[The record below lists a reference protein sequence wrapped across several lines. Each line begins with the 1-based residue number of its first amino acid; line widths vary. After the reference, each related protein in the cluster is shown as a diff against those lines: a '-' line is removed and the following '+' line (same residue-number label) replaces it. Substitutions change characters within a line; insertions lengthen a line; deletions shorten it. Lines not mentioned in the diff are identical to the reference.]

1 MKQGGKG
8 GRLPVFLA
16 KQIVAGL
23 LLTALAVVMPL
34 GASAQSGR
42 ITARQVIERIKQHVG
57 VEWQEPTVDT
67 FKTGDPDKPVTG
79 IAVVMMS
86 TLDVLQRAAAAG
98 ANLIITHEPTFYDH
112 TDKTADLEKEND
124 AVLAAKQAFI
134 QKHGLIIFRFHDY
147 WHRREPDGILTGIVH
162 ALGWEK
168 YQKAPNTPTF
178 KIPETT
184 VSDLAAA
191 IKKRLK
197 IRTLRVV
204 GDAHMKVT
212 KLGLSP
218 GFPGFL
224 ANRRMLQSDDVEVLV
239 MGEAHEWETIE
250 YAVDAVTAK
259 KRKALIVLGHI
270 PSEEA
275 GMAECARWLKTFVH
289 EVPIAFVTTPE
300 PFWLPLVGTE

>member
-1 MKQGGKG
+1 M
-8 GRLPVFLA
+8 FIE
-16 KQIVAGL
+16 KQIVAAAL
-23 LLTALAVVMPL
+23 LAALTLTASSTAT
-34 GASAQSGR
+34 AQGGS

-57 VEWQEPTVDT
+57 VEWHEPTVDT
-67 FKTGDPDKPVTG
+67 FKTGDPDRPVTG
-79 IAVVMMS
+79 IAVAMMS
-86 TLDVLQRAAAAG
+86 TLTVLQRAVAAG

-112 TDKTADLEKEND
+112 MDKTADLEAESD

-147 WHRREPDGILTGIVH
+147 WHQRQPDGILTGMVH
-162 ALGWEK
+162 ALGWEA

-178 KIPETT
+178 TVPETT
-184 VSDLAAA
+184 VGELAAA

-204 GDAHMKVT
+204 GDAHLKVT

-218 GFPGFL
+218 GFPGFQ
-224 ANRRMLQSDDVEVLV
+224 ANRHLLQSDAVEVLV

-250 YAVDAVTAK
+250 YAVDAVAAK
-259 KRKALIVLGHI
+259 QHKALIVLGHI

-275 GMAECARWLKTFVH
+275 GMDECARWLKTFVT
-289 EVPIAFVTTPE
+289 EAPIHFVSTPE
-300 PFWLPLVGTE
+300 PFWAPQ